1 VIYVVL
7 PAFNEARTIERTVR
21 RIAELARADPS
32 YQIVLVDDGSSDRTD
47 QLAAGAAGDA
57 IQLTV
62 LRHPENQGLGAAI
75 RTGLYWVLD
84 RAADSDVIAMLDADD
99 THPPELLPSMVAL
112 VRDGNDVV
120 IASRYQAGAVVEG
133 VPANR
138 RLISAL
144 GRSVFRLAFPMEGVR
159 DYTCGYRCYGVPALR
174 RARVVYGDDLVTQR
188 GFEATVDLLLRL
200 RQVGI
205 RAAEVPLLLDY
216 SGRVGE
222 SKMRVWRTIRSTLWL
237 LARRVVDRFTRF
249 SPGRV
254 RSIIAAG
261 QQREAG

>member
-1 VIYVVL
+1 MIYVVL

-21 RIAELARADPS
+21 RIAELGRDDPS

-47 QLAAGAAGDA
+47 ELAVAAAGDS
-57 IQLTV
+57 IQMTV
-62 LRHPENQGLGAAI
+62 LTHRDNRGLGAAI

-84 RAADSDVIAMLDADD
+84 RAAASDVIAMLDADD

-112 VRDGNDVV
+112 VRGGHDVV
-120 IASRYQAGAVVEG
+120 IASRYQPGAVVEG
-133 VPANR
+133 VPATR
-138 RLISAL
+138 RLLSAL
-144 GRSVFRLAFPMEGVR
+144 GRAAFRIAFPMDGVR
-159 DYTCGYRCYGVPALR
+159 DYTCGYRCYSVPTLR
-174 RARVVYGDDLVTQR
+174 RARVVYGDGLVTQR

-205 RAAEVPLLLDY
+205 SAAEVPLLLDY
-216 SGRVGE
+216 SSRVGE

-237 LARRVVDRFTRF
+237 LARRLVDRFTRF

-254 RSIIAAG
+254 RSLIAAH
-261 QQREAG
+261 QQETG